1 MKGYT
6 GFYCSYF
13 KRFLD
18 IVISGIALL
27 VLSPLLLVLSVI
39 GFFKM
44 KGNPFFYQRRPG
56 KNEKI
61 FGLIKF
67 RTMSNAKDKDGNL
80 LPDDQRLNNY
90 GRILRKLSLDELPE
104 LINIFKGDMSIVG
117 PRPLAVQYLGYYNE
131 IESRRHLV
139 LPGLTGLAQINGRN
153 CINWPERFAYDVKYV
168 ENVSFLFD
176 VSIILKTIV
185 KVLKRSDVAVRATGT
200 IVDFDKY
207 RQLEN
212 EVLKPDEQEFK

>member
-1 MKGYT
+1 
-6 GFYCSYF
+6 
-13 KRFLD
+13 
-18 IVISGIALL
+18 
-27 VLSPLLLVLSVI
+27 
-39 GFFKM
+39 
-44 KGNPFFYQRRPG
+44 
-56 KNEKI
+56 
-61 FGLIKF
+61 
-67 RTMSNAKDKDGNL
+67 
-80 LPDDQRLNNY
+80 
-90 GRILRKLSLDELPE
+90 
-104 LINIFKGDMSIVG
+104 MSIVG

-212 EVLKPDEQEFK
+212 EVLKSRSKADVSA

>member
-39 GFFKM
+39 GFFEM

-207 RQLEN
+207 RQLES
-212 EVLKPDEQEFK
+212 EELKPDEQESK

>member
-39 GFFKM
+39 GFFEM

-207 RQLEN
+207 RQLES
-212 EVLKPDEQEFK
+212 EELKSDEQESK